1 MLNPMSRFLRTLG
14 YALVALLV
22 VAGGTLA
29 LTWAPDRPPE
39 ALMTRWAP
47 PPSTLLALQGM
58 AVHMRDVGPRDDPL
72 PIVLLHGTAASLH
85 TWDGWAAALAEQ
97 RRVITFDL
105 PGFGLTGPEPRG
117 DYRIERYVQFVVGL
131 LDTLGV
137 KRCVLG
143 GNSLG
148 GEIAWNTALAAP
160 DRVERLILVDAVGYP
175 LGFLDLP
182 LGFQIALIPGLSRLT
197 EIALPRPLVA
207 ASVHTVYGAAARVT
221 ADVIDRY
228 YELALRAGNR
238 RALVQ
243 RLRQADNTDR
253 SARIR
258 AVAQPT
264 LILWG
269 GRDRLIPPAHGER
282 FARDIRT
289 SHYVR
294 FDDLGHVPQEED
306 PARTVAEVKRFLGL

>member
-1 MLNPMSRFLRTLG
+1 MKRFLRALG
-14 YALVALLV
+14 YALAALLV
-22 VAGGTLA
+22 GGGGA
-29 LTWAPDRPPE
+29 LVLTYAPDRPPE
-39 ALMTRWAP
+39 ALMTRWAAA
-47 PPSTLLALQGM
+47 PSQLIALQGM
-58 AVHMRDVGPRDDPL
+58 AVHMRDVGPRDDPV

-97 RRVITFDL
+97 RRVITVDL
-105 PGFGLTGPEPRG
+105 PGFGLTGPEPKG

-175 LGFLDLP
+175 LDFFDLP
-182 LGFQIALIPGLSRLT
+182 LGFQIALIPGLNRLT

-207 ASVHTVYGAAARVT
+207 ASVRDVYGDASRVT
-221 ADVIDRY
+221 ADAVDRY

-238 RALVQ
+238 RALAQ
-243 RLRQADNTDR
+243 RLRQADNADR
-253 SARIR
+253 SERIR
-258 AVAQPT
+258 AIAQPT

-282 FARDIRT
+282 FARDIRA
-289 SHYVR
+289 SRHVR

>member
-1 MLNPMSRFLRTLG
+1 MKRLLRAFG
-14 YALVALLV
+14 YALAALLV
-22 VAGGTLA
+22 AVGGALA
-29 LTWAPDRPPE
+29 LSYAPDRPPE

-47 PPSTLLALQGM
+47 APSQLLALQGM
-58 AVHMRDVGPRDDPL
+58 AVHIRDVGPRDDPV

-85 TWDGWAAALAEQ
+85 TWDGWAAALAGQ
-97 RRVITFDL
+97 RRVITVDL
-105 PGFGLTGPEPRG
+105 PGFGLTGPEPKG

-148 GEIAWNTALAAP
+148 GEIAWNAALAAP

-175 LGFLDLP
+175 LDFFDLP
-182 LGFQIALIPGLSRLT
+182 LGFQIALIPGLDRLT
-197 EIALPRPLVA
+197 EIVLPRPLVA
-207 ASVHTVYGAAARVT
+207 ASVRGVYGDASRVT
-221 ADVIDRY
+221 GDIVDRY

-238 RALVQ
+238 RALAQ
-243 RLRQADNTDR
+243 RLRQADNADR
-253 SARIR
+253 GARIR
-258 AVAQPT
+258 AIAQPT

-269 GRDRLIPPAHGER
+269 VRDRLIPPAHGER
-282 FARDIRT
+282 FARDIPR
-289 SHYVR
+289 SQLVR
-294 FDDLGHVPQEED
+294 FADLGHVPQEED

>member
-1 MLNPMSRFLRTLG
+1 MKRFLRALG
-14 YALVALLV
+14 YALAALLV
-22 VAGGTLA
+22 GGGGGLA
-29 LTWAPDRPPE
+29 LTYAPDRPPE

-47 PPSTLLALQGM
+47 APSQLLALQGM
-58 AVHMRDVGPRDDPL
+58 AVHMRDVGPRDDPV

-85 TWDGWAAALAEQ
+85 TWDGWAAALAPT
-97 RRVITFDL
+97 RRVIAVDL

-148 GEIAWNTALAAP
+148 GEVAWNTALAAP
-160 DRVERLILVDAVGYP
+160 DRLERLILVDAVGYP
-175 LGFLDLP
+175 LDFFDLP
-182 LGFQIALIPGLSRLT
+182 LGFQIALIPGLNRLT
-197 EIALPRPLVA
+197 EFSLPRPLVA
-207 ASVHTVYGAAARVT
+207 ASVRDVYGDASRVT
-221 ADVIDRY
+221 ADAVDRH

-238 RALVQ
+238 RALAQ

-253 SARIR
+253 SERIR
-258 AVAQPT
+258 AIAQPT

-282 FARDIRT
+282 FARDIRA
-289 SHYVR
+289 SRLVR

>member
-1 MLNPMSRFLRTLG
+1 MSRFLRALG
-14 YALVALLV
+14 YSLVALLV
-22 VAGGTLA
+22 ICGGTLA

-39 ALMTRWAP
+39 ALMKRWAP
-47 PPSTLLALQGM
+47 PPSQLLALQGM

-85 TWDGWAAALAEQ
+85 TWDGWAAALAER

-117 DYRIERYVQFVVGL
+117 DYRIERYVRFVVGL

-182 LGFQIALIPGLSRLT
+182 LGFQIALVPGLNRLT
-197 EIALPRPLVA
+197 EISLPRPLVA
-207 ASVHTVYGAAARVT
+207 ASVRDVYGDAARVT
-221 ADVIDRY
+221 ADVVDRY

-289 SHYVR
+289 SRYVR

>member
-1 MLNPMSRFLRTLG
+1 MNRFLRALA
-14 YALVALLV
+14 YALAALLV
-22 VAGGTLA
+22 AGGGTLA
-29 LTWAPDRPPE
+29 LTYAPDRPPE
-39 ALMTRWAP
+39 ALMARWAP
-47 PPSTLLALQGM
+47 APSQLLALQGM
-58 AVHMRDVGPRDDPL
+58 AVHVRDVGPRDDPV

-85 TWDGWAAALAEQ
+85 TWDGWSAALAST
-97 RRVITFDL
+97 RRVIAVDL
-105 PGFGLTGPEPRG
+105 PGFGLTGPEPAG
-117 DYRIERYVQFVVGL
+117 DYRIARYVRFVVGL
-131 LDTLGV
+131 LDALGV

-175 LGFLDLP
+175 IGFFGLP

-197 EIALPRPLVA
+197 EISLPRPLVA
-207 ASVHTVYGAAARVT
+207 ASVRGVYGDPARVT
-221 ADVIDRY
+221 TDTVDRY

-253 SARIR
+253 SDRIR
-258 AVAQPT
+258 AIAQPT

-269 GRDRLIPPAHGER
+269 GRDRLIPAEHGER
-282 FARDIRT
+282 FARDIRA
-289 SHYVR
+289 SRYVR

-306 PARTVAEVKRFLGL
+306 PARTVAEVKRFLEP

>member
-1 MLNPMSRFLRTLG
+1 MKRLLRALG
-14 YALVALLV
+14 YALATLLV
-22 VAGGTLA
+22 VGGSALA
-29 LTWAPDRPPE
+29 LTYAPDRPPE

-47 PPSTLLALQGM
+47 APSQLLALQGM

-85 TWDGWAAALAEQ
+85 TWDGWAAALAPT
-97 RRVITFDL
+97 RRVITVDL

-117 DYRIERYVQFVVGL
+117 DYRIERYVRFLVGL
-131 LDTLGV
+131 LDALGV

-160 DRVERLILVDAVGYP
+160 ERVERLILVDAVGYP
-175 LGFLDLP
+175 LDFFDLP
-182 LGFQIALIPGLSRLT
+182 LGFQIALIPGLNRLT
-197 EIALPRPLVA
+197 EISLPRPLVA
-207 ASVHTVYGAAARVT
+207 ASVRDVYGDAARVT
-221 ADVIDRY
+221 ADAVDRY

-238 RALVQ
+238 RALTQ
-243 RLRQADNTDR
+243 RLRQADNADR
-253 SARIR
+253 SERIR

-282 FARDIRT
+282 FARDIRA
-289 SHYVR
+289 SRHVR
-294 FDDLGHVPQEED
+294 FDGLGHVPQEED